1 MGEILGIGCTHG
13 PQIQFPDEN
22 MADYLK
28 NLLRN
33 RIPENLRSMDTW
45 PEAMRQEWGA
55 DEGTSAAKPYRDEV
69 VGGFRKARAAL
80 DEFKPDFVLIFGDDQ
95 YENFREDLLTP
106 FCVFGFDE
114 VDVAPYQNSGV
125 MFAKTNVWG
134 QPPETVI
141 KVKGHREAA
150 SLLVREMIR
159 SGFDMSCAFELN
171 HAKVLSHAFTRTML
185 YLDYDQKGFNY
196 PVIPFHVN
204 CYGSD
209 LRLRGGSPESPVSA
223 PPSPTPA
230 RCYDVGRAVA
240 TVVRASP
247 WRVAI
252 IGSSSWSHA
261 SLTKKHGY
269 LYPDIESD
277 RARLNELQ
285 KNDLRKWRELSGDQL
300 RDAGQHEMLNWICL
314 VGAMEGRRAD
324 LLAYGESYIFNS
336 NKPVALFAA

>member
-1 MGEILGIGCTHG
+1 MGELLGIGCTHG

-33 RIPENLRSMDTW
+33 RIPEELRSQDRW
-45 PEAMRQEWGA
+45 PEAMRREWGA
-55 DEGTSAAKPYRDEV
+55 DEGTTSAKPYREEV
-69 VGGFRKARAAL
+69 VGGFRRARAAL
-80 DEFKPDFVLIFGDDQ
+80 DEFQPDFVVIFGDDQ
-95 YENFREDLLTP
+95 YENFHEDLLTP

-125 MFAKTNVWG
+125 MSATTNVWNK
-134 QPPETVI
+134 PPDTVVQ
-141 KVKGHREAA
+141 VKGHPQGAVHLTRELIAD
-150 SLLVREMIR
+150 
-159 SGFDMSCAFELN
+159 GFDMPCSFKLH

-185 YLDYDQKGFNY
+185 YLDYDQTGFNY
-196 PVIPFHVN
+196 PIVPFHVN

-209 LRLRGGSPESPVSA
+209 LRLRGQDKGMLP
-223 PPSPTPA
+223 PPSPCPW

-240 TVVRASP
+240 KVLSASP

-277 RARLNELQ
+277 RARLQELRS
-285 KNDLRKWRELSGDQL
+285 DGLRKWRDLSGDQL

-314 VGAMEGRRAD
+314 AGAMEGRKAD

>member
-1 MGEILGIGCTHG
+1 VGELLGIGCTHG

-33 RIPENLRSMDTW
+33 RIPEELRSMDRW
-45 PEAMRQEWGA
+45 PEAMRREWGDDQGA
-55 DEGTSAAKPYRDEV
+55 SAAKPYREEV
-69 VGGFRKARAAL
+69 VSGFRRARAAL
-80 DEFKPDFVLIFGDDQ
+80 DAFKPDFVLIFGDDQ

-114 VDVAPYQNSGV
+114 VDVAPYQPSGV
-125 MFAKTNVWG
+125 MFATTNVWNK
-134 QPPETVI
+134 PTDTVI
-141 KVKGHREAA
+141 KVKGHPEGAVHLTRELIA
-150 SLLVREMIR
+150 R
-159 SGFDMSCAFELN
+159 GFDMPCSFQLH

-185 YLDYDQKGFNY
+185 YLDYDEKGFEY
-196 PVIPFHVN
+196 PIVPFHVN
-204 CYGSD
+204 CYGAD
-209 LRLRGGSPESPVSA
+209 LRLRGQDKGMLA
-223 PPSPTPA
+223 PPSPAPW
-230 RCYDVGRAVA
+230 RCYDAGRAVA
-240 TVVRASP
+240 SIFAESP

-285 KNDLRKWRELSGDQL
+285 KNDLKKWRELSGDQL

-314 VGAMEGRRAD
+314 AGAMEGRQAD